1 MFPLEEE
8 HRAGVCLK
16 FKTLV
21 SELHPFKENNFSLSA
36 VLLSTSEGLLET
48 EVFSHDLPAEFTL
61 NEENSISVA
70 ALFGMKRSPGVL
82 LIDEG
87 VLRRLNAL
95 MQGVAEWEALGVEID
110 CLDGVVKQE
119 LRPLDFGVCDDIF
132 WVKFQRDR

>member
-21 SELHPFKENNFSLSA
+21 SELHPFKENSFSLSA

-48 EVFSHDLPAEFTL
+48 GIFSHDLPAEFTL

-95 MQGVAEWEALGVEID
+95 MQGVAEWEDLGVEID